1 MKKKYIAILMG
12 VMMTASVFTGCGQS
26 NSTEGAGQ
34 DTTVE
39 AVEDGDVVAD
49 AQVAEDTEGG
59 NGEAVPREEGI
70 LGEVTAIGEDSITI
84 ALATRKGGGNPGG
97 MEKPDGEQGEMP
109 EGEAPEGMPEGE
121 RGEMPE
127 GEAPNGEQGE
137 MPEGGQGEKPSMLE
151 LTGEEQTI
159 TITENTVI
167 TKMSMERPERNV
179 ETSEGEEDAEQ
190 KEMPQQTTETISLSD
205 ISEGDTVSVVLDED
219 GNAATIIVQS
229 MGMGGGQGKD
239 ASQSQE

>member
-1 MKKKYIAILMG
+1 MEKKGIYFMKKKYIAILMG
-12 VMMTASVFTGCGQS
+12 LMMTASVFTGCGQS

-39 AVEDGDVVAD
+39 AVE
-49 AQVAEDTEGG
+49 EGT
-59 NGEAVPREEGI
+59 
-70 LGEVTAIGEDSITI
+70 LGEVTAIGEASITI
-84 ALATRKGGGNPGG
+84 AVGTRKEGGNRGD
-97 MEKPDGEQGEMP
+97 MEKPNGAQGEKP

-121 RGEMPE
+121 RGELPE

-137 MPEGGQGEKPSMLE
+137 LPEAGQGEKPSMLE

-159 TITENTVI
+159 TITDNTVI
-167 TKMSMERPERNV
+167 TKMSMERPERNA

-205 ISEGDTVSVVLDED
+205 ISEGDTVSVVLDEE

-229 MGMGGGQGKD
+229 MEMGGGQGKD

>member
-26 NSTEGAGQ
+26 NSTESTDQ

-39 AVEDGDVVAD
+39 AVEDGDVATD
-49 AQVAEDTEGG
+49 AQVAEDTKGD
-59 NGEAVPREEGI
+59 NGETAPAEEGI
-70 LGEVTAIGEDSITI
+70 LGEVTAVGEDSITI
-84 ALATRKGGGNPGG
+84 ALGTRKGGGNPGG
-97 MEKPDGEQGEMP
+97 MEKPDGEQGEKP
-109 EGEAPEGMPEGE
+109 EGEAPEGEKPEGK
-121 RGEMPE
+121 PD

-167 TKMSMERPERNV
+167 TKMSMERPQGNAEA
-179 ETSEGEEDAEQ
+179 SEGGDDAEQ

-229 MGMGGGQGKD
+229 MGMGGGQGRD
-239 ASQSQE
+239 ASQSQN

>member
-84 ALATRKGGGNPGG
+84 ALGTRKGGGNPGG

-167 TKMSMERPERNV
+167 TKMSMERPERNA

-219 GNAATIIVQS
+219 GNAATIIVQC

>member
-84 ALATRKGGGNPGG
+84 ALGTRKGGGNPGG
-97 MEKPDGEQGEMP
+97 MEKP
-109 EGEAPEGMPEGE
+109 EGEK
-121 RGEMPE
+121 
-127 GEAPNGEQGE
+127 GE

-167 TKMSMERPERNV
+167 TKMSMERPERNA

>member
-1 MKKKYIAILMG
+1 
-12 VMMTASVFTGCGQS
+12 MTASVFTGCGQS
-26 NSTEGAGQ
+26 NNTEGAGQ

-39 AVEDGDVVAD
+39 AVE
-49 AQVAEDTEGG
+49 EGT
-59 NGEAVPREEGI
+59 

-84 ALATRKGGGNPGG
+84 ALGTRKGGQNPDG
-97 MEKPDGEQGEMP
+97 MEKPDGEQGGKP

-121 RGEMPE
+121 QGEKPE
-127 GEAPNGEQGE
+127 GEAPDGEPGE
-137 MPEGGQGEKPSMLE
+137 MPGGEKPSMLE

-159 TITENTVI
+159 IITENTVI
-167 TKMSMERPERNV
+167 TKMSMQRPERNA
-179 ETSEGEEDAEQ
+179 EASEGEEDAEQ

-205 ISEGDTVSVVLDED
+205 ISEGDTVSVVLDEE